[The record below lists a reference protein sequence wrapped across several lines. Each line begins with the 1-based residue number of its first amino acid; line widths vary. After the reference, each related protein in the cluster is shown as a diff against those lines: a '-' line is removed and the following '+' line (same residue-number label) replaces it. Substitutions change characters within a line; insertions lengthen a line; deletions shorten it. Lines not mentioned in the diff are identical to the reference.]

1 MAKLYK
7 YLLLVAFLFSCF
19 EIAAQEPEKEDEP
32 AFEDARILK
41 TSYVVVRDII
51 ISGNKVTRPYIISRE
66 VPVKKGGKYAI
77 STILSSITEARKN
90 LMNSGLFIDVAADF
104 NHWVNDSIDIV
115 VDVKERWY
123 YFPVPYFDPV
133 DRNLNVWIKDY
144 NADLSRV
151 NYGLKFI
158 ANNVSGRND
167 KINIWLLTGYSRQIV
182 LNYNAP
188 NFDRSLKNGIVLDFL
203 FAQNKELNYGTENNK
218 QLFYKNYREFVT
230 DRLRVGIGYSH
241 REGYIKRH
249 NVRLSYNIIRIND
262 SILER
267 NPNYFGNQSKRA
279 AFPELHYQYQDF
291 DLNYIP
297 YPTKGFMWEV
307 GFKKRGFTKVMNLWE
322 FSGRTGAYWELSPK
336 YFFSTES
343 FANIKLPLDQPFYN
357 RNLLGYGSLFLRGL
371 ENYVVDG
378 TASLANKATFSRE
391 IWRPSLNTGL
401 KSRSYRVIPFRFYA
415 KVYGDVGYAYS
426 KNLPGVNPLNNK
438 LLYSGGAGIDVVS
451 IYDAVISFEYSFN
464 QLGQKGLFLEGRL
477 GF

>member
-1 MAKLYK
+1 MANLYK
-7 YLLLVAFLFSCF
+7 YLLLLAFLFSF
-19 EIAAQEPEKEDEP
+19 FDIVAQETEKEDELL
-32 AFEDARILK
+32 FEDANILK
-41 TSYVVVRDII
+41 TSYLVVRDVTIT
-51 ISGNKVTRPYIISRE
+51 GNKVTRPYIISRE
-66 VPVKKGGKYAI
+66 VPVKKGERYPI
-77 STILSSITEARKN
+77 STIIKSIPEAKRN
-90 LMNSGLFIDVAADF
+90 LMNSGLFIDVAVDF
-104 NHWVNDSIDIV
+104 NNWLEDSIDIV

-133 DRNLNVWIKDY
+133 DRNLNVWLKDHK
-144 NADLSRV
+144 ADLSRV

-167 KINIWLLTGYSRQIV
+167 KLNIWLLTGYSRQIV

-203 FAQNKELNYGTENNK
+203 FSQNKELNYDTDNNK
-218 QLFYKNYREFVT
+218 QLFYKNDHEFVT
-230 DRLRVGIGYSH
+230 DRLRIGIGYSY

-262 SILER
+262 SVLHR
-267 NPNYFGNQSKRA
+267 NPNYFGNESKRA
-279 AFPELHYQYQDF
+279 AFPEINYQYQDF

-307 GFKKRGFTKVMNLWE
+307 GFRKRGFSKEMNLWE

-336 YFFSTES
+336 YFLSTQT
-343 FANIKLPLDQPFYN
+343 FGNLKLPLDQPFFN
-357 RNLLGYGSLFLRGL
+357 RNLLGYGDLFLRGL

-378 TASLANKATFSRE
+378 TASLVNKTTFSRE
-391 IWRPSLNTGL
+391 IWRLNFKTGL
-401 KSRSYRVIPFRFYA
+401 KSRSYGVIPFRFYG
-415 KVYGDVGYAYS
+415 KIYGDLGYAYN
-426 KNLPGVNPLNNK
+426 KKVPGVNLLNNK
-438 LLYSGGAGIDVVS
+438 LLYSGGAGLDVIS
-451 IYDAVISFEYSFN
+451 IYDAVISLEYSFN

>member
-19 EIAAQEPEKEDEP
+19 EIVAQETEREDEP
-32 AFEDARILK
+32 VYEDADILK
-41 TSYVVVRDII
+41 TSYLVVRDII
-51 ISGNKVTRPYIISRE
+51 ITGNKVTRPYIISRE
-66 VPVKKGGKYAI
+66 VPVRKGGKYSISAI
-77 STILSSITEARKN
+77 LRSIPEARKN
-90 LMNSGLFIDVAADF
+90 LMNSGLFIDVATDF
-104 NHWVNDSIDIV
+104 DRWVNDSIDIV
-115 VDVKERWY
+115 IDVKERWY
-123 YFPVPYFDPV
+123 YFPVPYFNPV
-133 DRNLNVWIKDY
+133 DRNFNVWIKDY
-144 NADLSRV
+144 NASLSRV

-167 KINIWLLTGYSRQIV
+167 KLNIWLLTGYSRQIV

-203 FAQNKELNYGTENNK
+203 FAQNKELNYDTENNK
-218 QLFYKNYREFVT
+218 QLFYKNDQEFVT
-230 DRLRVGIGYSH
+230 DHLRVGVGYSH

-249 NVRLSYNIIRIND
+249 SVRLSYNIIRIND
-262 SILER
+262 SILHQ
-267 NPNYFGNQSKRA
+267 NPDYFGNQSKRA

-307 GFKKRGFTKVMNLWE
+307 GFRKRGFTKVMNLWE
-322 FSGRTGAYWELSPK
+322 FTARTGAYRELSPK
-336 YFFSTES
+336 YFFSTQS
-343 FANIKLPLDQPFYN
+343 FANLKLPLEQPFYN

-378 TASLANKATFSRE
+378 TASLVNKATFSRE
-391 IWRPSLNTGL
+391 VWRPSLNTGL
-401 KSRSYRVIPFRFYA
+401 KSRSYRIIPFRFYA

-426 KNLPGVNPLNNK
+426 KNLPGINVLNNR
-438 LLYSGGAGIDVVS
+438 LLYSGGAGIDIVS
-451 IYDAVISFEYSFN
+451 IYDAVISLEYSFN